1 MSKNFINTYSK
12 TLASSLIGIL
22 VLSSANTY
30 ATVSQSPLS
39 LTVGVPPNMLLTLD
53 DSGSMRW
60 AFAPDNKRDLSATRR
75 VKSST
80 FNPIYYN
87 PRSEERRVGKEC

>member
-1 MSKNFINTYSK
+1 MLRFRLHSHAK
-12 TLASSLIGIL
+12 TLSYAAFGVIL
-22 VLSSANTY
+22 LSSANAF

-60 AFAPDNKRDLSATRR
+60 AFAPDNKNGYSTTRR
-75 VKSST
+75 AKSST
-80 FNPIYYN
+80 LN
-87 PRSEERRVGKEC
+87 RTGRKR